1 MNVLFVTFYFPP
13 EVGAPQRR
21 IWEFATA
28 LTKRGHRVKILT
40 GFPNYPHGELIPP
53 YRRRLYVRENLEGI
67 EVLRVFHFL
76 GSRKGKLGRAL
87 SEGSFAA
94 SASTAALLESA
105 PDVVVV
111 ESPSLLSGWV
121 GVLLKRMRGSVFVLH
136 LSDLIPDM
144 AVALGM
150 LSPGSL
156 ANFLFKMAGF
166 FYRGADGI
174 VVVTDGLKSALVEKG
189 ISSEKI
195 RLIMNGVD
203 ECWLTNGKE
212 KHPRAGGDAFRVLY
226 FGNHGAAQNLSIV
239 LDAAGILKDDG
250 IIFNFFGDG
259 IEKLRL
265 MEKAQRMGL
274 ANVFFH
280 SSVPQTEIAAKL
292 LESDVIV
299 VPLVGK
305 PEMVAAI
312 PSKLIEAMA
321 AGRPV
326 VLSARGESADLLRGA
341 DAGWVVE
348 PGNPAQLADA
358 IRRLLQNPEQ
368 ARKMGENGRAYVRKH
383 FLRSMLVDK
392 LEAVLIE
399 TVEENRRQ
407 G

>member
-1 MNVLFVTFYFPP
+1 MNILFVTFYFPP

-21 IWEFATA
+21 IWEFSVK
-28 LTKRGHRVKILT
+28 LKERGHRVSVLT
-40 GFPNYPHGELIPP
+40 GFPNYPRGELIPP
-53 YRRRLYVRENLEGI
+53 YRRWLYRRENMEGV

-76 GSRKGKLGRAL
+76 GNRKGKLGRAL
-87 SEGSFAA
+87 AEGSFAI
-94 SASTAALLESA
+94 SASIAALFESA

-121 GVLLKRMRGSVFVLH
+121 GVLLKRMRESAFVLH

-156 ANFLFKMAGF
+156 SNLLHKIAGL
-166 FYRGADGI
+166 FYREADGI
-174 VVVTDGLKSALVEKG
+174 AVVTEGLKSALVEKG
-189 ISSEKI
+189 INSEKI

-203 ECWLTNGKE
+203 KCWLTNGKGT
-212 KHPRAGGDAFRVLY
+212 HPRAGGNAFRVLY
-226 FGNHGAAQNLSIV
+226 FGNHGAAQNLSTV

-259 IEKLRL
+259 IEKPHL

-280 SSVPQTEIAAKL
+280 SSVTQTEIAVKL

-299 VPLVGK
+299 VPLVGRL
-305 PEMVAAI
+305 EMESAI

-321 AGRPV
+321 AGRPI

-341 DAGWVVE
+341 EAGWVVE
-348 PGNPAQLADA
+348 PDNPRELAEA
-358 IRRLLQNPEQ
+358 IRIVRKRPEE
-368 ARKMGENGRAYVRKH
+368 AAEKGKNGREFVKQNC
-383 FLRSMLVDK
+383 LRSLLAEK
-392 LEAVLIE
+392 LEKIFLDV
-399 TVEENRRQ
+399 VERKQKRV
-407 G
+407 